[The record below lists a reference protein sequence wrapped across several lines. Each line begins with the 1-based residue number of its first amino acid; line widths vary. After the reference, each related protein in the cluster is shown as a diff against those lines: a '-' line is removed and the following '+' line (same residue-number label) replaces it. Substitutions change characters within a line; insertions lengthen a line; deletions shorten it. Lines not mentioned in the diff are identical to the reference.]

1 MKKSLIVIVVIV
13 ALVLAVFGWMSA
25 GYNSLVLQDEAVTT
39 AWARVQTQYQRRA
52 DLVPNLVSTVKGY
65 AKHEEETLQ
74 GVVAARAKATQV
86 TVDADRLTPEKL
98 AEFQKAQG
106 ELGSALGKLLAIT
119 ENYPELKASEQFS
132 ELQAQLEGTENRIAK
147 SRDDYNAAVQD
158 YNVKVRRFPTTL
170 LAGIFGFEAKT
181 KFEAE
186 AGAAT
191 APKVSFD

>member
-1 MKKSLIVIVVIV
+1 MKKSLIVILVIV
-13 ALVLAVFGWMSA
+13 ALVLAVFGWMSTA
-25 GYNSLVLQDEAVTT
+25 YNSLVLQDEAVSTS
-39 AWARVQTQYQRRA
+39 WARVQTQYQRRS

-74 GVVAARAKATQV
+74 GVVNARAKATQL
-86 TVDADRLTPEKL
+86 TVDADNLTPEKL
-98 AEFQKAQG
+98 AEYNKVQG
-106 ELGSALGKLLAIT
+106 ELGAALGKLLAIT
-119 ENYPELKASEQFS
+119 ENYPDLKANEQFS

-158 YNVKVRRFPTTL
+158 YNVKVRRFPTTI
-170 LAGIFGFEAKT
+170 LAGIFGFEAKN

-186 AGAAT
+186 AGAEQ